1 MTECFP
7 FFRHENLNIINL
19 EWENKKFVCSVNV
32 KLKYKLSLLEQKLIK
47 LLDQAGKDW
56 NTRWFFF
63 KIKTSAIII
72 DLLVFFLCYRGA
84 TIVHPSA
91 GLYGCQRTVEGCR
104 GRWIS
109 KTCK

>member
-1 MTECFP
+1 MM
-7 FFRHENLNIINL
+7 
-19 EWENKKFVCSVNV
+19 
-32 KLKYKLSLLEQKLIK
+32 LKYKLGLLEQKLIT

-63 KIKTSAIII
+63 KIKFSGIII

-91 GLYGCQRTVEGCR
+91 GFDGCQRTVEGCR

-109 KTCK
+109 KTCE

>member
-1 MTECFP
+1 MCFP
-7 FFRHENLNIINL
+7 FFRHKNLNRINL
-19 EWENKKFVCSVNV
+19 VQENKKFVCSVNIM
-32 KLKYKLSLLEQKLIK
+32 LKYKLSLLEQKLIK

-63 KIKTSAIII
+63 KIKFSAIII

-84 TIVHPSA
+84 TIVHPAA
-91 GLYGCQRTVEGCR
+91 GFDGCQRTVEGCR